1 MFQIFMKLTL
11 NCFSDGREIL
21 PNIKFDTSLKY
32 LCGFNQ
38 PPIHG
43 ALNDARNLKT
53 LCAAAANYL
62 RFPSYAHYLNQNN
75 NEIFQ

>member
-21 PNIKFDTSLKY
+21 PNIKFDTSLQY

-43 ALNDARNLKT
+43 ALNDARNLKA
-53 LCAAAANYL
+53 LCAAAANFL